1 MRRQWKFVI
10 FCYPE
15 YLVDTRNNAEKRLQ
29 VFQHGDWEDSG
40 VSRKKKKA
48 RERAFQGLGIR
59 LQRYQHKVRD

>member
-29 VFQHGDWEDSG
+29 VFQHGDWEDGG
-40 VSRKKKKA
+40 VSRKKKRQEK
-48 RERAFQGLGIR
+48 EHF
-59 LQRYQHKVRD
+59 RD